1 MNVIPVALKG
11 LLYKLLTYK
20 LKDSFSMAYQLKLM
34 LYMDLNG
41 TQYILYLRIIGSDG
55 QLP

>member
-20 LKDSFSMAYQLKLM
+20 LKESLSMPYQLKLP

-41 TQYILYLRIIGSDG
+41 TQYILYPWIICSDG